1 VSFRRRLAVFFVL
14 LVIVPMVAML
24 SILLFISED
33 ARRGKADAR
42 LASGLETALAL
53 YGEQL
58 ADGRAAARA
67 LAASPETAGAVAGDQ
82 RARLRALVSREIA
95 SGEAVAVQVLD
106 TGGTEL
112 AAAGPADAIAFGE
125 VSLVDDGQPMGSL
138 RVSTIAASTFA
149 QEVKRLTKR
158 ELVVS
163 RERTPLA
170 QTVAP
175 PRTLPE
181 VGDTVD
187 LQLAEGEYRA
197 RQQALDTAAGEAV
210 LLLGPSKEGGF
221 LTIGRPAA
229 ALLAAFLLIA
239 VVLAWSLTRR
249 LSALHERVADLAV
262 TDPLTRVWNRRRM
275 GELLERESE
284 RLRRFGHPFSFLI
297 VDVDDFKS
305 INDLH
310 GHPQGDD
317 VLTRLAEIIES
328 ETRTIDETIRFGGDE
343 LALVLSETG
352 PEGAA
357 VLAERLRARVAAETF
372 PLAGGGQMRTTV
384 SVGAASAPDC
394 AGEIDDLVQAA
405 DQALLTS
412 KRRGKDR
419 VVSAPMLR
427 EHSPA

>member
-1 VSFRRRLAVFFVL
+1 LALFFV
-14 LVIVPMVAML
+14 LVIVPMLAMI
-24 SILLFISED
+24 SILVFISED

-53 YGEQL
+53 YGEHL

-67 LAASPETAGAVAGDQ
+67 LAASPGTAGDVAGD
-82 RARLRALVSREIA
+82 RRVRLRARVSREIA
-95 SGEAVAVQVLD
+95 GGEAVAVHVLD
-106 TGGTEL
+106 AGGTEL

-125 VSLVDDGQPMGSL
+125 VRLVDDGRPVGSV
-138 RVSTIAASTFA
+138 RVSTIAASTYA
-149 QEVKRLTKR
+149 QEIKRLTKR

-163 RERTPLA
+163 RDGAPLA

-187 LQLAEGEYRA
+187 LELAEGEYRA
-197 RQQALDTAAGEAV
+197 RQQPVNTAAGEAV
-210 LLLGPSKEGGF
+210 LLLGPRKEGGF
-221 LTIGRPAA
+221 LTIGWPAA
-229 ALLAAFLLIA
+229 ALLAVFLLIA
-239 VVLAWSLTRR
+239 VGLAWSLTRT
-249 LSALHERVADLAV
+249 LSTLHERVASLAV
-262 TDPLTRVWNRRRM
+262 TDPLTGVWNRRRM

-317 VLTRLAEIIES
+317 VLKRLAEIIQG
-328 ETRTIDETIRFGGDE
+328 ETRTIDEAIRFGGDE

-357 VLAERLRARVAAETF
+357 VLAERLRDRIATEIF
-372 PLAGGGQMRTTV
+372 PLAGGGQMRATV
-384 SVGAASAPDC
+384 SVGVASAPDC

-405 DQALLTS
+405 DQALLNA

-419 VVSAPMLR
+419 AVSAPTLHER
-427 EHSPA
+427 SPA